1 MVRAF
6 RLHEHGEQAMRTLLV
21 FILMAAVVACG
32 GTDDTTSATEPTP
45 DGTTD
50 VASEDVSPADT
61 AVGSDVAMDTV
72 EPSDVTEDAAPA
84 DAAVVD
90 AGVIDAAPSDVA
102 TPDATPSD
110 VAAGDAVV
118 DAGGPDSS
126 TPDAAIADASGDASP
141 SEDVAAEDVAAE
153 DVAAPEGCTADNDGE
168 SCDDGDPCTMED
180 ACDGGVCTGWPK
192 DLDQDGYVDESCGG
206 DDCDDEDMNVAPGM
220 IEICDGK
227 KNDCTAS
234 PKMDEQPWEA
244 ENLNVSCGYCNFMEY
259 QCDPGAPLDYY
270 STCWPGYSKWDSYTE
285 ICDDDMDNDCDGSFD
300 EAICE

>member
-1 MVRAF
+1 
-6 RLHEHGEQAMRTLLV
+6 MRTLLV
-21 FILMAAVVACG
+21 FTLMAVVAACG

-72 EPSDVTEDAAPA
+72 EPSEVTEDAAPA

-90 AGVIDAAPSDVA
+90 AGVVDAAPSDVA
-102 TPDATPSD
+102 TADASPSD

-141 SEDVAAEDVAAE
+141 SEDVAAEDVAA
-153 DVAAPEGCTADNDGE
+153 PEGCTADNDGE
-168 SCDDGDPCTMED
+168 LCDDGDPCTMYD
-180 ACDGGVCTGWPK
+180 ACDEGVCTGWPK

-206 DDCDDEDMNVAPGM
+206 DDCDDDDMNVAPGM

-227 KNDCTAS
+227 KNDCAAS
-234 PKMDEQPWEA
+234 PKLNEQPWES

-259 QCDPGAPLDYY
+259 ECTPGTPLDYY

-285 ICDDDMDNDCDGSFD
+285 ICDDDMDNDCDGDFD
-300 EAICE
+300 ESFCE